1 MIGNNALHV
10 SYRAGAGVNPA
21 AWVGLIVVET
31 AVAGV
36 CAVSGAAAAGSI
48 NRPIGVVVAAEDRLD
63 GQVTICAHGE
73 CAVTIGAAG
82 ALALATDT
90 MIGSDVAGAGT
101 PIAQAGAG
109 VQGVWAV
116 GSWLRGAAAVVNAGV
131 ARCYVSPTLI

>member
-1 MIGNNALHV
+1 MIASNAHHV
-10 SYRAGAGVNPA
+10 TYRAGAGVNPA

-36 CAVSGAAAAGSI
+36 CAVSGAAAAGVI
-48 NRPIGVVVAAEDRLD
+48 NRPIGVVVAAENQLN
-63 GQVTICAHGE
+63 GAVTICGSGE
-73 CAVTIGAAG
+73 CTVTIGAAG

-90 MIGSDVAGAGT
+90 MIGSDAAGAGT

-116 GSWLRGAAAVVNAGV
+116 GSWLRGAAAVGNNGV
-131 ARCYVSPTLI
+131 ARIYVNPTLV